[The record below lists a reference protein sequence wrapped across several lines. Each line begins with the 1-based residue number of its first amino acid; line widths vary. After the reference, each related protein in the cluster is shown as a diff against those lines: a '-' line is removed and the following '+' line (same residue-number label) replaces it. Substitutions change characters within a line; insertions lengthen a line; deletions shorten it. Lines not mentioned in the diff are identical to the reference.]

1 MSSLFREKNLQR
13 ISSPEQLN
21 AYIRVSTPSVW
32 MLLGAIVI
40 LLVGICVWGVFGRM
54 DTKLS
59 VVAVSENGTIT
70 AYIREADISDV
81 DPDDEVIVGDAVV
94 SIADIKTSPV
104 IVDDSFTDYMLH
116 VGGLQAGE
124 WVYAVTLDGE
134 FTDGVH
140 SADIVTDSVSP
151 MSFVM
156 N

>member
-1 MSSLFREKNLQR
+1 
-13 ISSPEQLN
+13 
-21 AYIRVSTPSVW
+21 
-32 MLLGAIVI
+32 
-40 LLVGICVWGVFGRM
+40 M

-59 VVAVSENGTIT
+59 VVAVSQNGTIT

-81 DPDDEVIVGDAVV
+81 DPDDEVIVGDTVV